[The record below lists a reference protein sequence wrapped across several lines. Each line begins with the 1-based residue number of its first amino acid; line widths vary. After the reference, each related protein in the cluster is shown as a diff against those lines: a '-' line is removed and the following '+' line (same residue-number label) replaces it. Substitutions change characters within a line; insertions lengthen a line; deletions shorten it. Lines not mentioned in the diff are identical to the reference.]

1 MTEFPYGPV
10 EIYLIGFDGDRPGRE
25 VAASIIDLVDA
36 GTVRVLDLLF
46 VSRQWGGT
54 MTVRE
59 LEEVIDDHGLAS
71 LEILE
76 LGLTGEEDIRQ
87 LGVAI
92 DPGTSAAILVVEH
105 VWARR
110 FAQAL
115 FEAGGRV
122 LQTQEIPAAV
132 VNELVAVT

>member
-1 MTEFPYGPV
+1 MTDFPYGPV
-10 EIYLIGFDGDRPGRE
+10 EIYLIGFDGERPDRN
-25 VAASIIDLVDA
+25 VAASIIDLVEV

-59 LEEVIDDHGLAS
+59 LEEVTDDYGLAS

-115 FEAGGRV
+115 YEAGGRV
-122 LQTQEIPAAV
+122 IQTQEIPASV
-132 VNELVAVT
+132 VNEMVAVT

>member
-1 MTEFPYGPV
+1 MTDFPYGPV

-25 VAASIIDLVDA
+25 VAAAIIDLVGA
-36 GTVRVLDLLF
+36 GTVRVLDLLL

-71 LEILE
+71 LEFLE

-87 LGVAI
+87 LGAAI
-92 DPGTSAAILVVEH
+92 EPGTSAAILVVEH

-115 FEAGGRV
+115 FDAGGRV

>member
-1 MTEFPYGPV
+1 MTDFPYGPV
-10 EIYLIGFDGDRPGRE
+10 EIYLIGFDGERPDRN
-25 VAASIIDLVDA
+25 VAASIIDLVEV

-59 LEEVIDDHGLAS
+59 LEEVTDDHGLAS
-71 LEILE
+71 FEILE
-76 LGLTGEEDIRQ
+76 PGLTGEEDIRQ

-115 FEAGGRV
+115 YEAGGRV
-122 LQTQEIPAAV
+122 IQTQEIPASV
-132 VNELVAVT
+132 VNEMVAVT